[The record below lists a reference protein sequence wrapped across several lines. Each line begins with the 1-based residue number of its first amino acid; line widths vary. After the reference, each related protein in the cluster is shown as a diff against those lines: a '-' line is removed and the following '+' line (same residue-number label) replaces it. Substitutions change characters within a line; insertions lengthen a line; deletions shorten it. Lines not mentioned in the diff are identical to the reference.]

1 VFRNTPRAGKLFI
14 EDVSAEGWQFEH
26 PQQVWARQLNPE
38 GSNKKIFNNGG
49 KLWVLGLKTEGGN
62 VNTVIH
68 TKGGGVSELFG
79 ALLFVTGN
87 VPPGAIAFI
96 NDNSQVALSYAT
108 INYGAKD
115 FQIHVQETRGSKR
128 FQLTRNRLLGHGN
141 GRAVPLYVGR
151 Q

>member
-1 VFRNTPRAGKLFI
+1 MYLLKVGNLSILNRYGP
-14 EDVSAEGWQFEH
+14 
-26 PQQVWARQLNPE
+26 RQLNPE

-68 TKGGGVSELFG
+68 TKGKGVSELFG
-79 ALLFVTGN
+79 ALLYVTGN
-87 VPPGAIAFI
+87 LPPEAIAFI

-108 INYGAKD
+108 ISYGANE

-128 FQLTRNRLLGHGN
+128 LQLTRNRLLGHGN